1 MTTIDFQIDEKMH
14 IYVEQKSLS
23 VSVQLQNFCNA
34 LPTRPTAYEREL
46 MWHIL
51 ERV

>member
-14 IYVEQKSLS
+14 IYAEQKSFS

-34 LPTRPTAYEREL
+34 LPTRPIGT
-46 MWHIL
+46 
-51 ERV
+51 